1 MTYFIAIAGR
11 TGRSGNVQDGQERVR
26 LGPVAGAA
34 SDGSV
39 DTPLWPPSPAPPD
52 RHPQCSVRRHRP
64 RPRPTTLTCGF
75 PSATRRRP
83 SEATS
88 PGRPASPRSGVCRRD
103 RTADPSGRAGSRRAD
118 PSRPA
123 RLLPALVRPPKEPPG
138 RRPLAKAHGCLAGTP
153 LTTRLEGS
161 SPSA

>member
-26 LGPVAGAA
+26 LGLVAGAA
-34 SDGSV
+34 SDGICRYTALAALASSAR
-39 DTPLWPPSPAPPD
+39 PPSAML
-52 RHPQCSVRRHRP
+52 CAATSTS
-64 RPRPTTLTCGF
+64 PRPTTLTCGS

-83 SEATS
+83 SAATS
-88 PGRPASPRSGVCRRD
+88 PGRPASPRSGCLPRD
-103 RTADPSGRAGSRRAD
+103 RTADPSGRAGSRRTD